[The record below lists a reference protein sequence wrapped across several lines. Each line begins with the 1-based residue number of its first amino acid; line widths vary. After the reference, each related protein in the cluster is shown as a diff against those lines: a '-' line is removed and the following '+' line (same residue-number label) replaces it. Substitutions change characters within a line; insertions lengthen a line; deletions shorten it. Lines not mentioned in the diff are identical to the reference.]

1 MGDKAVM
8 PPLPTS
14 LGAGGSEVWD
24 WAARFSDA
32 VQARAKIAE
41 LHSQIAKR
49 ECGDCRLW
57 MTQSCPREVHDNLLG
72 RSRGPSCI
80 GIRVMGVIDQL
91 RESTTNAGDGNG

>member
-41 LHSQIAKR
+41 LHSQIAK
-49 ECGDCRLW
+49 E
-57 MTQSCPREVHDNLLG
+57 
-72 RSRGPSCI
+72 
-80 GIRVMGVIDQL
+80 
-91 RESTTNAGDGNG
+91 A